1 MENLLLGVKRNP
13 NKDKIIQACELSK
26 LSEDLNSLP
35 MGLNTLVSDDGGL
48 SGGHKQR
55 LAIARAILT
64 ERLIIIFDESTSGL
78 DEETEQQ
85 VIENL
90 LKLPTTMIF
99 ITHSEQILNKIP
111 LKYKLINCQLVR
123 LD

>member
-1 MENLLLGVKRNP
+1 
-13 NKDKIIQACELSK
+13 
-26 LSEDLNSLP
+26 

-48 SGGHKQR
+48 SDGQKQR

-64 ERLIIIFDESTSGL
+64 ERPIIIFDESTSGL

-111 LKYKLINCQLVR
+111 LKYKLISVY
-123 LD
+123 